1 MKPSERLNRSY
12 TLAETTVEVVVDSGL
27 VSVPAKVTLELS
39 PRPKVIFDCA
49 FTWADVEATNEI
61 GDKREV
67 GILLNNGR
75 SVDAVLGS
83 PTTLGGGKIRLTM
96 IPKSELVTVRDENS
110 NFTRC
115 KFALINFPSV
125 WGEHDVKRYP
135 DPSKPGT
142 GLIYQRFQLQA
153 DPWLVDIIGVDSV
166 MGVHFG
172 LLQRGGSALTHT
184 GTIVRTDGQQFSSDE
199 LKGFL
204 ATLHLFLSFARGSYC
219 GLTFLSGHDSGRTR
233 VWEQWGTYKVEP
245 WQRELPSWL
254 DPSGSHHL
262 SSVFDGFLKLLN
274 DPTKGDGISKVI
286 QWYLRGNESNEPEVG
301 VVLAHAA
308 LERLSF
314 LVNGPKSL
322 LQHEGDWM
330 ADALRHNGI
339 NPNLPAECSEL
350 TSLDKTHQWS
360 HGPHA
365 LTVFRNDLVHPD
377 NRSGPFH
384 DLAMRE
390 AQSLGLHYIELM
402 ILRMSGFTGQ
412 FVNRLKGRE
421 STSSRIEA
429 VPWAPSQTQLGQ

>member
-12 TLAETTVEVVVDSGL
+12 TLAETKVEVVVGSGL
-27 VSVPAKVTLELS
+27 VSIPAKVTLELS
-39 PRPKVIFDCA
+39 PRPKVVFDLA
-49 FTWADVEATNEI
+49 FTWADVKATNEI

-67 GILLNNGR
+67 EILLNNGM
-75 SVDAVLGS
+75 SVPTVLGF

-96 IPKSELVTVRDENS
+96 IPKSELVTVRDENAS
-110 NFTRC
+110 FTRC
-115 KFALINFPSV
+115 KFALINFPSI
-125 WGEHDVKRYP
+125 WGENDVERP
-135 DPSKPGT
+135 NPSKPGT
-142 GLIYQRFQLQA
+142 GLIYQRFQLRA

-184 GTIVRTDGQQFSSDE
+184 GTIVRTDGKQFSSDE

-204 ATLHLFLSFARGSYC
+204 ATLHLFLSLARGSYC
-219 GLTFLSGHDSGRTR
+219 GLTFLSGHDSGRNR
-233 VWEQWGTYKVEP
+233 IWEQWGTYKVEP
-245 WQRELPSWL
+245 WQRVLPSWL
-254 DPSGSHHL
+254 DPVGSHHL
-262 SSVFDGFLKLLN
+262 SSIFDGFLKLLN
-274 DPTKGDGISKVI
+274 NPAKGDGISKVI

-301 VVLAHAA
+301 VVLTHAA

-314 LVNGPKSL
+314 LVNGPKGRQ
-322 LQHEGDWM
+322 QHEGDWM
-330 ADALRHNGI
+330 ANALRQNSI
-339 NPNLPAECSEL
+339 NPSLPAECTEL

-384 DLAMRE
+384 DLAMHE

-402 ILRMSGFTGQ
+402 LLRMSGFTGQ
-412 FVNRLKGRE
+412 FMNRLKGRE
-421 STSSRIEA
+421 TLSSRI
-429 VPWAPSQTQLGQ
+429 

>member
-12 TLAETTVEVVVDSGL
+12 TLAETTVKVVVDSGL
-27 VSVPAKVTLELS
+27 VSVPAKVKLELS
-39 PRPKVIFDCA
+39 PRPKVILDCA

-61 GDKREV
+61 RDKKEV
-67 GILLNNGR
+67 EILLNNGR
-75 SVDAVLGS
+75 SVDTVLGS
-83 PTTLGGGKIRLTM
+83 PTAVGGGKIRLTM

-115 KFALINFPSV
+115 KFALINFPSI
-125 WGEHDVKRYP
+125 WGENDVVRP
-135 DPSKPGT
+135 NPSKPGT
-142 GLIYQRFQLQA
+142 GLLYQRFQLQA
-153 DPWLVDIIGVDSV
+153 DSWLVDIIGVDSV
-166 MGVHFG
+166 MSVHFG
-172 LLQRGGSALTHT
+172 LLERGGSALTHT
-184 GTIVRTDGQQFSSDE
+184 GTIVRTDGKQFSLDE
-199 LKGFL
+199 VKCFL

-219 GLTFLSGHDSGRTR
+219 GLTFLSGHDSARKR

-245 WQRELPSWL
+245 WQRELPSWV
-254 DPSGSHHL
+254 DPVGSHHL

-274 DPTKGDGISKVI
+274 DPVRGDGISKVV

-314 LVNGPKSL
+314 LVNGSKGRQ
-322 LQHEGDWM
+322 QHEGDWL
-330 ADALRHNGI
+330 ADALRQNGI
-339 NPNLPAECSEL
+339 NPSLPAECSEL
-350 TSLDKTHQWS
+350 TVLDKTHQWS

-365 LTVFRNDLVHPD
+365 LTVFRNDLVHPN
-377 NRSGPFH
+377 NRSGPFP

-402 ILRMSGFTGQ
+402 LLRLSGFMGQ

-421 STSSRIEA
+421 SISSRIGV
-429 VPWAPSQTQLGQ
+429 VPWVPSQTQLGQ

>member
-39 PRPKVIFDCA
+39 PRPKVILDCA

-67 GILLNNGR
+67 EILLNDGR

-115 KFALINFPSV
+115 KFALINFPSI
-125 WGEHDVKRYP
+125 WGENDVERP
-135 DPSKPGT
+135 NPSKPGT
-142 GLIYQRFQLQA
+142 GLLYQRFQLQA

-184 GTIVRTDGQQFSSDE
+184 GTIVRTDGKQFSSVE

-219 GLTFLSGHDSGRTR
+219 GLTFLSGHDSSRKR

-245 WQRELPSWL
+245 WHRNFQV
-254 DPSGSHHL
+254 G
-262 SSVFDGFLKLLN
+262 LN
-274 DPTKGDGISKVI
+274 
-286 QWYLRGNESNEPEVG
+286 Q
-301 VVLAHAA
+301 
-308 LERLSF
+308 
-314 LVNGPKSL
+314 
-322 LQHEGDWM
+322 
-330 ADALRHNGI
+330 
-339 NPNLPAECSEL
+339 
-350 TSLDKTHQWS
+350 
-360 HGPHA
+360 
-365 LTVFRNDLVHPD
+365 
-377 NRSGPFH
+377 
-384 DLAMRE
+384 
-390 AQSLGLHYIELM
+390 
-402 ILRMSGFTGQ
+402 
-412 FVNRLKGRE
+412 
-421 STSSRIEA
+421 
-429 VPWAPSQTQLGQ
+429 

>member
-12 TLAETTVEVVVDSGL
+12 TLADTRVEIVVDSRL

-39 PRPKVIFDCA
+39 PRPKILFDCA

-61 GDKREV
+61 GDKGEV
-67 GILLNNGR
+67 EILLNNGR

-110 NFTRC
+110 NFIRC
-115 KFALINFPSV
+115 KFALINFPSI
-125 WGEHDVKRYP
+125 WGENDVTRHT

-142 GLIYQRFQLQA
+142 GLLYQRFQLRA

-166 MGVHFG
+166 MSVHFG
-172 LLQRGGSALTHT
+172 LIQRGGSALTHT
-184 GTIVRTDGQQFSSDE
+184 GTIVRTDGKQFSSDE

-219 GLTFLSGHDSGRTR
+219 GLTFLSGHDSGRNR

-254 DPSGSHHL
+254 HPTGSHHL

-274 DPTKGDGISKVI
+274 DPATADGFSKIV

-301 VVLAHAA
+301 VMLAHAA

-314 LVNGPKSL
+314 LVNGPRGRK
-322 LQHEGDWM
+322 QQGDWM
-330 ADALRHNGI
+330 AEALRRNGI
-339 NPNLPAECSEL
+339 NPCLPTECSEL
-350 TSLDKTHQWS
+350 TSLDNTHQWS

-365 LTVFRNDLVHPD
+365 LTVFRNDLIHPD
-377 NRSGPFH
+377 NRSGPFD

-402 ILRMSGFTGQ
+402 LLRMSGFTGE
-412 FVNRLKGRE
+412 FVNRLKGGE
-421 STSSRIEA
+421 SISSRIET
-429 VPWAPSQTQLGQ
+429 VPWAPSQTD